1 MRQNKLFKVL
11 CFVLAL
17 VLVMMSSVANGDVEA
32 KSTKSVSLKTLCSKR
47 ALTLKSMPSGSIHS
61 IIKKYK
67 GKKVTTHTIQ
77 NFSYT
82 PDQKYIFTVGEC
94 NTGSQVHTLLTVST
108 IKKGF
113 GDKCKSTCIDAK
125 VLGKYG
131 HGDAIAITEVA
142 EKSEKASAEAGG
154 VVEAEVAGDEAEV
167 VCDEAEVTT
176 EEATTEAGS
185 EETTEAATEAATE
198 ESTEETAPKKSKDI
212 YNVWV
217 ASAAGSNGFGTCIDR
232 LTIEIKNNKM
242 VIKKKVRIKNFKKA
256 NVIKG
261 KAAFYAEKQ
270 DVKRMNVAA
279 DQSNNQIIFRIETS
293 TEINYVA
300 YDLKKLDKA
309 LDKVKN
315 SGKYDIAKAAKM
327 QLANVRC
334 NVVPRSV
341 FQSFR
346 VHNNTIYICG
356 GYFNN
361 GAEINAVK
369 YKVYKPGKS
378 VEQDKKFSENVSR
391 VIRLP
396 DTIKIGKRSFK
407 KQNVEVEGMDF
418 VVNEKGKIDVHIN
431 YYARGVDIRDGITI
445 FRFGL

>member
-1 MRQNKLFKVL
+1 
-11 CFVLAL
+11 
-17 VLVMMSSVANGDVEA
+17 
-32 KSTKSVSLKTLCSKR
+32 
-47 ALTLKSMPSGSIHS
+47 
-61 IIKKYK
+61 
-67 GKKVTTHTIQ
+67 
-77 NFSYT
+77 
-82 PDQKYIFTVGEC
+82 
-94 NTGSQVHTLLTVST
+94 
-108 IKKGF
+108 
-113 GDKCKSTCIDAK
+113 
-125 VLGKYG
+125 
-131 HGDAIAITEVA
+131 
-142 EKSEKASAEAGG
+142 
-154 VVEAEVAGDEAEV
+154 
-167 VCDEAEVTT
+167 
-176 EEATTEAGS
+176 
-185 EETTEAATEAATE
+185 
-198 ESTEETAPKKSKDI
+198 
-212 YNVWV
+212 
-217 ASAAGSNGFGTCIDR
+217 
-232 LTIEIKNNKM
+232 
-242 VIKKKVRIKNFKKA
+242 
-256 NVIKG
+256 
-261 KAAFYAEKQ
+261 
-270 DVKRMNVAA
+270 
-279 DQSNNQIIFRIETS
+279 
-293 TEINYVA
+293 
-300 YDLKKLDKA
+300 
-309 LDKVKN
+309 
-315 SGKYDIAKAAKM
+315 M